1 MFDNHDDDLWEVP
14 SIDVDVPVEGV
25 VPAEAAPAAE
35 APATEAVAPAPEPVA
50 AAPVEAA
57 VNAEDEFSTDGYDQA
72 VAEAPEDDGYDMDGL
87 DGKLLGGGPGA
98 HPQDPHR

>member
-35 APATEAVAPAPEPVA
+35 APATEAVAP
-50 AAPVEAA
+50 
-57 VNAEDEFSTDGYDQA
+57 
-72 VAEAPEDDGYDMDGL
+72 
-87 DGKLLGGGPGA
+87 GPGA
-98 HPQDPHR
+98 GCCRAR